1 MSRLWSRT
9 YAFDALVVAVALGGA
24 LEVVIRR
31 DAANAP
37 DSSVWFAAPAI
48 ALLALPLLARRRYPF
63 AAPAGLWV
71 VAAVLSFVDGELVTF
86 TASASIAGLAAA
98 FLLGNLRNAT
108 LTRVGL
114 VLTLGSSA
122 LLIYNDPDHSAAQLV
137 FTPLLFGIGW
147 LAGFALRERAE
158 EAEAAEARA
167 AQAEREREGAARI
180 AVAEE
185 RARIARELHDIVA
198 HAVSVMV
205 LQVGAVRHKLP
216 AELAADKDALGDVE
230 RAGRGALGEMRR
242 LLGAMRDENGDVALA
257 PQPGLDG
264 LDALAESVGR
274 AGLPVELHVEG
285 EAFPLPRAVE
295 LSAYRIVQEGLTN
308 SLKHARAGR
317 ARVTIRYGAEE
328 LEVEV
333 EDDGHGP
340 AKRRRPR
347 PRPRRRPRA
356 REDLRRRDVGRA
368 WRGRGLRPQR
378 PAAGRGWT
386 SVIRVLVADDQSL
399 VRSGFRML
407 LDGESDMELV
417 AEASNG
423 LEAVDKAARFAPTV
437 ILMDIRMPELDGLEA
452 TRRILADDP
461 AARVLVLTTFDL
473 DEYVFEALR
482 AGASGFI
489 LKDEPTEHLLEAIR
503 VVAAGEALL
512 SPVVTKRVIAQF
524 TRLPHRTPP
533 PELAELTEREREVFR
548 LIAKGLSNA
557 EIGEQLFITETT
569 VKTHVTHLLQKLD
582 LRDRVQAVVL
592 AYETGIF
599 EGDSP

>member
-1 MSRLWSRT
+1 MSRMWSRT

-24 LEVVIRR
+24 LEVVIRQ

-37 DSSVWFAAPAI
+37 DSSVWFAALAI

-98 FLLGNLRNAT
+98 FLLGNLRDAT
-108 LTRVGL
+108 LTRAGL

-122 LLIYNDPDHSAAQLV
+122 LLIYNDPDHSAAELV

-158 EAEAAEARA
+158 EAEAAERRA

-230 RAGRGALGEMRR
+230 RAGRSALGEMRR
-242 LLGAMRDENGDVALA
+242 LLGAMRDEHGDVALA

-274 AGLPVELHVEG
+274 AGLPVELHVQG
-285 EAFPLPRAVE
+285 ESFPLPRAVE

-317 ARVTIRYGAEE
+317 AHVTIRYGAEE

-333 EDDGHGP
+333 ADDGLGPAKSDGHGHGLVGV
-340 AKRRRPR
+340 
-347 PRPRRRPRA
+347 
-356 REDLRRRDVGRA
+356 RERVKIYG
-368 WRGRGLRPQR
+368 GEMS
-378 PAAGRGWT
+378 AGPGT
-386 SVIRVLVADDQSL
+386 DGGFVLNA
-399 VRSGFRML
+399 
-407 LDGESDMELV
+407 
-417 AEASNG
+417 
-423 LEAVDKAARFAPTV
+423 
-437 ILMDIRMPELDGLEA
+437 
-452 TRRILADDP
+452 
-461 AARVLVLTTFDL
+461 
-473 DEYVFEALR
+473 
-482 AGASGFI
+482 
-489 LKDEPTEHLLEAIR
+489 
-503 VVAAGEALL
+503 
-512 SPVVTKRVIAQF
+512 
-524 TRLPHRTPP
+524 RLPVGGGR
-533 PELAELTEREREVFR
+533 
-548 LIAKGLSNA
+548 S
-557 EIGEQLFITETT
+557 
-569 VKTHVTHLLQKLD
+569 
-582 LRDRVQAVVL
+582 
-592 AYETGIF
+592 
-599 EGDSP
+599 